1 MLGLKLNHVSKSSD
15 MKCGPKCSAKFI
27 IESFSWFPSNYI
39 NARSAN
45 HKDGKTRLKH
55 YFIPELTNTKSCGI
69 KIISIHW
76 GWVTHIC
83 DSNLIIIGSDNG
95 WTNAGIL
102 LIGSLGTNFV
112 EILIEIHKFSLKK
125 RNLKMSSAKW
135 RPCCLTSPLL
145 LTWFNFNP
153 SMHK

>member
-1 MLGLKLNHVSKSSD
+1 MRSKVQR
-15 MKCGPKCSAKFI
+15 KVYNWI
-27 IESFSWFPSNYI
+27 IPWFPLNYI

-55 YFIPELTNTKSCGI
+55 HFIPELTYTKSCGI
-69 KIISIHW
+69 RIISIHW

-83 DSNLIIIGSDNG
+83 DGNLIIIGSDNG
-95 WTNAGIL
+95 LSPDRRRAIIWTNAGIL
-102 LIGSLGTNFV
+102 LIGPLGTNFV

-135 RPCCLTSPLL
+135 RPCCLMSPLL
-145 LTWFNFNP
+145 LSWFNFNP